1 MVVAAVA
8 RWTLGGGC
16 GGAWWSSGSDTVL
29 VAVGDG
35 GGSGGD
41 LCGRASMCM
50 RACARAG
57 VRKSTCVC

>member
-16 GGAWWSSGSDTVL
+16 GGGGVVAATPAVL